1 MKLIDNQHT
10 KLLAKAMDA
19 YSLRQ
24 KMTASNIANIDTP
37 NYNKV
42 SVSFEDELRRVS
54 QGSFGSENMNDV
66 NPKIVETN
74 EQPVLEDELL
84 EMADTQMRVQM
95 VSRALRHNF
104 DMLRSGITGRSS

>member
-42 SVSFEDELRRVS
+42 SVSFEDELRRAN
-54 QGSFGSENMNDV
+54 QGSFGSENINDV
-66 NPKIVETN
+66 NPKIVETD

-104 DMLRSGITGRSS
+104 EMLRSGITGRSR

>member
-42 SVSFEDELRRVS
+42 SVSFEDELRRVN
-54 QGSFGSENMNDV
+54 QGSFGSENMDDV

-104 DMLRSGITGRSS
+104 EMLRSGITGRSR

>member
-42 SVSFEDELRRVS
+42 SVSFEDELRRVN

-66 NPKIVETN
+66 NPKIVETD

-104 DMLRSGITGRSS
+104 EMLRSGITGRSR